1 MVPGLN
7 GWLWVPVSAEHVVL
21 PSNRASPLVSLPSWW
36 RPRRRA
42 ALAQKVSSTVSAVG
56 VMCSLAVRLACGGFW
71 GSSLTWTTCAA
82 LGDGHAHVVRQ
93 IVVLLGVLTSYWMAI
108 VLCDPSSS
116 IVSTAHDILLDL
128 VALLLGSSVLLP
140 AWNVFCSPFFLMLPR
155 TLVHAW
161 E

>member
-1 MVPGLN
+1 M
-7 GWLWVPVSAEHVVL
+7 
-21 PSNRASPLVSLPSWW
+21 
-36 RPRRRA
+36 
-42 ALAQKVSSTVSAVG
+42 
-56 VMCSLAVRLACGGFW
+56 
-71 GSSLTWTTCAA
+71 TCAA

-140 AWNVFCSPFFLMLPR
+140 A
-155 TLVHAW
+155 
-161 E
+161 